1 MHSSP
6 SADLSA
12 DVFIIGGGING
23 VGIARDAAGRGL
35 KVVLAEQADLAAG
48 TSSASTKLIHGGLR
62 YLEHFEFRLVRESLM
77 ERERLLAL
85 APHIIFP
92 MQFVL
97 PHVPGLRPRWQI
109 RLGLLLYDHLGGRK
123 KLPAS
128 RNASLTRPPFQ
139 AGLQPHLTH
148 GFVYSDCWVDDARLV
163 VLNAVDA
170 SERGAVINTRCKF
183 VSAKRQ
189 SGGWSITCKHSDNTA
204 HTSIFARAIVN
215 AAGPWIEE
223 VLQEVPEVNIEAK
236 IRLVKGSHIIIPKL
250 FEGQHAF
257 LLQNPDG
264 RVVFAIPYEQQFTLI
279 GTTDVSYEGVPEQ
292 ARITDAE
299 VLYLCE
305 VVNRYFKHRITP
317 RDVKWTYA
325 GVRPLLDDEHED
337 ASKVTRDYR
346 LELSAANHQAPLL
359 SVFGGK
365 ITTYRG
371 LANSV
376 MQKLVPLVGGR
387 PGEWTG
393 TAVLPGGDIPGADF
407 YAFLQDVKARWPFLS
422 ATTAYRLAR
431 AYGTRIEAVLSN
443 ARELQDLGEHFG
455 AGLTEAEVSYLR
467 TREWAC
473 DAHDILWRRS
483 KLGLH
488 LTSGEAARLAE
499 YLAR

>member
-1 MHSSP
+1 LDSSSSAEL
-6 SADLSA
+6 SADL
-12 DVFIIGGGING
+12 FIIGGGING

-35 KVVLAEQADLAAG
+35 KVVLAEQADLASG

-109 RLGLLLYDHLGGRK
+109 RLGLLLYDHIGGRK

-139 AGLQPHLTH
+139 SGLQPHLTH

-163 VLNAVDA
+163 VLNAIDA
-170 SERGAVINTRCKF
+170 AERGAIIKTRCKF
-183 VSAKRQ
+183 VSARRQ
-189 SGGWSITCKHSDNTA
+189 PGGWRIECKHAEHNA
-204 HTSIFARAIVN
+204 PLFFFARAIVN
-215 AAGPWIEE
+215 AAGPWIEQ
-223 VLQEVPEVNIEAK
+223 VLQEVPDVNIEAK
-236 IRLVKGSHIIIPKL
+236 IRLVKGSHIVIPKL

-279 GTTDVSYEGVPEQ
+279 GTTDVIYEGAPEQ

-299 VLYLCE
+299 VLYLCD
-305 VVNRYFKHRITP
+305 VVNRYFKSGITGQ
-317 RDVKWTYA
+317 DVAWTYA
-325 GVRPLLDDEHED
+325 GVRPLLDDEHEN

-346 LELSAANHQAPLL
+346 LELSTAERQAPLL

-371 LANSV
+371 LATSA
-376 MQKLVPLVGGR
+376 MQKLVPLVGGSHA
-387 PGEWTG
+387 EWTG
-393 TAVLPGGDIPGADF
+393 SAVLPGGDIPGGDF
-407 YAFLQDVKARWPFLS
+407 EAFLQDVQARWRFLS
-422 ATTAYRLAR
+422 APTAYRLAR
-431 AYGTRIEAVLSN
+431 AYGTRIDSVLQN
-443 ARELQDLGEHFG
+443 AREPRQLGEHFG

-467 TREWAC
+467 TREWAY
-473 DAHDILWRRS
+473 DAQDILWRRT

-488 LTSGEAARLAE
+488 LTSAEAARLAE

>member
-1 MHSSP
+1 
-6 SADLSA
+6 L
-12 DVFIIGGGING
+12 FIIGGGING

-35 KVVLAEQADLAAG
+35 KVVLAEQSDLAAG

-62 YLEHFEFRLVRESLM
+62 YLEHLEFRLVRESLM

-85 APHIIFP
+85 APHIICP

-128 RNASLTRPPFQ
+128 RVASLRCPPFQ
-139 AGLQPHLTH
+139 SGLQPQLTH

-163 VLNAVDA
+163 VLNAIDA
-170 SERGAVINTRCKF
+170 AERGAVINTRCRF

-189 SGGWSITCKHSDNTA
+189 PGGWRIECKHAQRNAPISF
-204 HTSIFARAIVN
+204 FARAIVN
-215 AAGPWIEE
+215 AAGPWIEQ
-223 VLQEVPEVNIEAK
+223 VLQEVPDVNIEAK
-236 IRLVKGSHIIIPKL
+236 IRLVKGSHIVIPKL

-279 GTTDVSYEGVPEQ
+279 GTTDVSYEGPPEQ

-299 VLYLCE
+299 VLYLCD
-305 VVNRYFKHRITP
+305 VVNRYFNRRITP
-317 RDVKWTYA
+317 QDVKWTYA
-325 GVRPLLDDEHED
+325 GVRPLLDDEHAN

-346 LELSAANHQAPLL
+346 LELATAERQAPLL

-371 LANSV
+371 LANAA
-376 MQKLVPLVGGR
+376 MQKLVPLLGGAR
-387 PGEWTG
+387 AEWTG
-393 TAVLPGGDIPGADF
+393 SATLPGGDIPRGDF
-407 YAFLQDVKARWPFLS
+407 EAFLQDVKARWPFLS
-422 ATTAYRLAR
+422 STTAYRLAR
-431 AYGTRIEAVLSN
+431 AYGTRIDSVLQN
-443 ARELQDLGEHFG
+443 AREQRQLGEHFG

-473 DAHDILWRRS
+473 DAQDILWRRT

-488 LTSGEAARLAE
+488 LTSDEATRLSE

>member
-1 MHSSP
+1 LDSSS
-6 SADLSA
+6 SADLST
-12 DVFIIGGGING
+12 DLFIIGGGING

-35 KVVLAEQADLAAG
+35 KVMLAEQADLAAA

-62 YLEHFEFRLVRESLM
+62 YLEHFEFRLVRESLI

-109 RLGLLLYDHLGGRK
+109 RVGLFLYDHLGGRK
-123 KLPAS
+123 KLPGS
-128 RNASLTRPPFQ
+128 RSASLSRAPFH
-139 AGLQPHLTH
+139 AGLQAHLKH

-163 VLNAVDA
+163 VLNAIDA
-170 SERGAVINTRCKF
+170 AERGAAIRTRCRF

-189 SGGWSITCKHSDNTA
+189 PGGWSITCR
-204 HTSIFARAIVN
+204 HTDSSAPVSIFARAIVN
-215 AAGPWIEE
+215 AAGPWVEQVLEE
-223 VLQEVPEVNIEAK
+223 VPDVNIEAK
-236 IRLVKGSHIIIPKL
+236 IRLVKGSHIIVPKL

-264 RVVFAIPYEQQFTLI
+264 RVVFAIPYERQFTLI
-279 GTTDVSYEGVPEQ
+279 GTTDVMYEGAPEQ
-292 ARITDAE
+292 ARITQAE

-305 VVNRYFKHRITP
+305 VVNRYFNRRTTP
-317 RDVKWTYA
+317 QVVKWTYA

-346 LELSAANHQAPLL
+346 LELSTANQQAPLL

-371 LANSV
+371 LANSA
-376 MQKLVPLVGGR
+376 MQKLLPILGGR
-387 PGEWTG
+387 KEEWTG
-393 TAVLPGGDIPGADF
+393 TAVLPGGDLPGGNF
-407 YAFLQDVKARWPFLS
+407 EAFLHDVKARWPFLTS
-422 ATTAYRLAR
+422 STAYRLAR
-431 AYGTRIEAVLSN
+431 AYGTRIECVLDD
-443 ARELQDLGEHFG
+443 AREMAKLGEHFG

-467 TREWAC
+467 TREWARS
-473 DAHDILWRRS
+473 AEDILWRRT

-488 LTSGEAARLAE
+488 LSNPEAARLTE
-499 YLAR
+499 YLSR